1 MNNTIN
7 KLKKENEQLL
17 KALSQMLH
25 EKYKKSI
32 RITSPRKKRSHDTKS
47 IRAATRRSGEYF

>member
-25 EKYKKSI
+25 EKYKNYFS
-32 RITSPRKKRSHDTKS
+32 KKKKKP
-47 IRAATRRSGEYF
+47 